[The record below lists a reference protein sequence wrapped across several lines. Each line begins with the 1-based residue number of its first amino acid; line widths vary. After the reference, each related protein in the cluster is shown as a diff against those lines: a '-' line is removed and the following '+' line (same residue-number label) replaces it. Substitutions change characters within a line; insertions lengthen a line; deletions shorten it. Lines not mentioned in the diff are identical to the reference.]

1 MNGQVKRLADM
12 IQLRFEEHVLPRYQ
26 QLERR
31 EQRVVL
37 AAVVL
42 LPLIILVFGLM
53 LPLKDRQEQLRA
65 ELQTVRTQVAE
76 AERLA
81 LYLTEHAVEL
91 KASGGASQNLL
102 GTVEQL
108 ARQTNVRSFMTRI
121 KPQPSLNSGEQQ
133 LMLSIRDVPY
143 DAVMRF
149 IYALASR
156 NLGLNRLKFQ
166 ATAAPGIIHV
176 QAVITSG

>member
-1 MNGQVKRLADM
+1 MNDQIKRLADTA
-12 IQLRFEEHVLPRYQ
+12 QLRFEEHVLARYQ
-26 QLERR
+26 QLEGR
-31 EQRVVL
+31 EQRLVL
-37 AAVVL
+37 AAAVL
-42 LPLIILVFGLM
+42 LPLMILVFGLM

-65 ELQTVRTQVAE
+65 EVQAVQTQVAE

-81 LYLTEHAVEL
+81 LFLTEHAVEL
-91 KASGGASQNLL
+91 KATGGASQNLL

-133 LMLSIRDVPY
+133 LMLSIKDVPY

-149 IYALASR
+149 MHALASR
-156 NLGLNRLKFQ
+156 NLGLNSLKFQ
-166 ATAAPGIIHV
+166 ATAAPGKIHV
-176 QAVITSG
+176 QAVITAG